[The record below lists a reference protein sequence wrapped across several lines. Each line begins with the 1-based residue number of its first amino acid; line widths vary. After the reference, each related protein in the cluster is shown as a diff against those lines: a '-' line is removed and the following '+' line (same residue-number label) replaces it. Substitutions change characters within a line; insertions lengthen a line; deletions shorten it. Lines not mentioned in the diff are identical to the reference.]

1 MPPSFQPSS
10 PERIPAPA
18 PERQPGIEQAPARR
32 FESVPGPQAEPV
44 PQVAA
49 PSPVA
54 GGTAAPSP
62 DLQRTVERVLEEGLS
77 DLYQKL
83 DPAAQAK
90 FRHEGE
96 VTAVRV
102 TELLKE
108 VSVKVVELM
117 RLIRR
122 WLFMLPG
129 VSSLFVEGQ
138 AKLKA
143 EKLLRLKR

>member
-1 MPPSFQPSS
+1 MPAKRFESGPSP
-10 PERIPAPA
+10 RIDAPA
-18 PERQPGIEQAPARR
+18 PVA
-32 FESVPGPQAEPV
+32 VPV
-44 PQVAA
+44 PTANEAAA
-49 PSPVA
+49 PPPA
-54 GGTAAPSP
+54 
-62 DLQRTVERVLEEGLS
+62 LQRTVEKVLEDGLA

-102 TELLKE
+102 TELLQE
-108 VSVKVVELM
+108 VKVKVVELM

-129 VSSLFVEGQ
+129 VSSLFVESQ

-143 EKLLRLKR
+143 EKLLRLRRQ